1 MGYSRDVYLAAEDE
15 MQQRRLDALRK
26 ADERSAQFYEK
37 YPRALELEREL
48 LQTGVKAGKAVVSG
62 ADVKEELLKLKE
74 ANLAQQKELRT
85 IFERAGVPE
94 DYLQPHFHC
103 EKCEDKG
110 YIDGKRCACMETL
123 LREKAFDKLNR
134 LSSLSLSS
142 FETFSLAYYSDERTE
157 AGPSPKR
164 RMTQILN
171 YCKKYAKE
179 FTPQSDSLVF
189 CGATGLGKTHL
200 ALAIA
205 NELTNAGFGVVYCSA
220 PDAVQ
225 ALEKEQFSRN
235 AGDHDDGGVRK
246 ALLDCDLLILDDLGA
261 EFITQFTSGAVYNVF
276 NSRLTAGK
284 PTIISTNLSLKEMEK
299 YYSERFVSR
308 ISGSCQRLDFIG
320 SDVRVLI
327 KKERLCKKA
336 EKK

>member
-1 MGYSRDVYLAAEDE
+1 MGYSKDVYLAAEDE
-15 MQQRRLDALRK
+15 MQLRRMDALRK
-26 ADERSAQFYEK
+26 ADERIAQFHEK
-37 YPRALELEREL
+37 YPRALELQRML

-74 ANLAQQKELRT
+74 ANLAQQKELRV

-94 DYLQPHFHC
+94 DYLEPHFFC
-103 EKCEDKG
+103 GKCEDKG
-110 YIDGKRCACMETL
+110 YIDGKRCACMEAL
-123 LREKAFDKLNR
+123 LREKAFEKLNR
-134 LSSLSLSS
+134 LSPLSLSS
-142 FETFSLAYYSDERTE
+142 FDTFSLDYYSDERTDS
-157 AGPSPKR
+157 GPAPRR
-164 RMTQILN
+164 RMSQILN
-171 YCKKYAKE
+171 YCIKYAKE
-179 FTPQSDSLVF
+179 FTLQSDSLVF

-205 NELTNAGFGVVYCSA
+205 NEVTNMGFGVVYCSA
-220 PDAVQ
+220 PEVVQ

-235 AGDHDDGGVRK
+235 ADDKDDGVRR
-246 ALLDCDLLILDDLGA
+246 ALLDCDLLILDDLGT

-284 PTIISTNLSLKEMEK
+284 PTVISTNLSLKQMEK

-308 ISGSCQRLDFIG
+308 VSGSCQRLDFIG
-320 SDVRVLI
+320 NDVRVLI
-327 KKERLCKKA
+327 KKERLQKKA

>member
-15 MQQRRLDALRK
+15 MQRRRMDALRE
-26 ADERSAQFYEK
+26 ADERSARFYEK
-37 YPRALELEREL
+37 YPRALELERLL
-48 LQTGVKAGKAVVSG
+48 LQTGVKAGKAVVGG

-74 ANLAQQKELRT
+74 ANQAQQKELRG

-94 DYLQPHFHC
+94 DYLQPHFYC
-103 EKCEDKG
+103 KNCEDRG
-110 YIDGKRCACMETL
+110 YVDGKRCPCMENL
-123 LREKAFDKLNR
+123 LREKAFNKLNR
-134 LSSLSLSS
+134 LSPLSLSS
-142 FETFSLAYYSDERTE
+142 FETFSLEDYSDERSDG
-157 AGPSPKR
+157 GPSSRR
-164 RMTQILN
+164 RMTQIFN

-179 FTPQSDSLVF
+179 FTLQSDSLVF

-205 NELTNAGFGVVYCSA
+205 NEVTNMGFGVVYCSA
-220 PDAVQ
+220 PDVVQ
-225 ALEKEQFSRN
+225 ALEKEQFSRS
-235 AGDHDDGGVRK
+235 ADDKEDGVRK
-246 ALLDCDLLILDDLGA
+246 ALLDCDLLILDDLGT

-320 SDVRVLI
+320 NDVRVLI
-327 KKERLCKKA
+327 KKERLGKKA
-336 EKK
+336 Q